1 MGTSRDEPTAPYVGR
16 SSSSWSCLYSQG
28 AGVMAEAEFMPEAR
42 ALYQRVLARYSNREW
57 AYDVDRAKA
66 ALAGL
71 QDSTPAVVAFRSDP
85 LLSR

>member
-1 MGTSRDEPTAPYVGR
+1 
-16 SSSSWSCLYSQG
+16 
-28 AGVMAEAEFMPEAR
+28 MAEAEFMPEVR